1 MKNYVENKSILITGA
16 GSGFG
21 RLVAQK
27 AVSLGASVTCVDIN
41 KDTLKGTADL
51 LADNKDNVLTVV
63 ADVAK
68 AADMKRA
75 AAESIAAFGKI
86 DVILNNAGIMPLA
99 FYADHE
105 AALERWHDCID
116 INFKGVLNGIAC
128 VFDHMMSRG
137 QGHVINMSSIFGNY
151 PVAGSNVYA
160 ATKAAVNFLSESL
173 RVEAHGKIKV
183 TTIRPTGVLSTG
195 LAQSM
200 INPAAAV
207 GISGH
212 NGESH
217 GALMMQLM
225 EGTLDPQYLD
235 AEQGAYMSL
244 DPEYIADQIIHVI
257 NQPQGVSLGDVTIR
271 ATGDQY
277 IL

>member
-1 MKNYVENKSILITGA
+1 MKNYVESKSIIITGA

-27 AVSLGASVTCVDIN
+27 AAALGAYVTCVDIN
-41 KDTLKGTADL
+41 PDALKETVQILSAHKDRVSSA
-51 LADNKDNVLTVV
+51 V
-63 ADVAK
+63 ADVSSAK
-68 AADMKRA
+68 DMKQAAADTV
-75 AAESIAAFGKI
+75 AAFGKI

-105 AALERWHDCID
+105 AALERWHACID
-116 INFKGVLNGIAC
+116 INFKGVVNGIAC
-128 VFDHMMSRG
+128 VFDQMMVQGS
-137 QGHVINMSSIFGNY
+137 GHVINMSSIFGNY
-151 PVAGSNVYA
+151 PVAGSNVYG

-183 TTIRPTGVLSTG
+183 TTIKPTGVLSTG

-200 INPAAAV
+200 INPAAAI

-212 NGESH
+212 NRVSH
-217 GALMMQLM
+217 GELIMKLMDGSI
-225 EGTLDPQYLD
+225 EPHYLD

-244 DPEYIADQIIHVI
+244 DPDYVAEQIIHVI

>member
-1 MKNYVENKSILITGA
+1 MNNYVENKSIIITGA
-16 GSGFG
+16 GNGFG

-27 AVSLGASVTCVDIN
+27 AAALGASVTCVDIN
-41 KDTLKGTADL
+41 NEALKETADL
-51 LADNKDNVLTVV
+51 LSEHTTKVTTVV
-63 ADVAK
+63 ADVSKAEDMRK
-68 AADMKRA
+68 AAA
-75 AAESIAAFGKI
+75 ATLTAFGKI

-99 FYADHE
+99 FYADHD
-105 AALERWHDCID
+105 AALDRWHACID

-128 VFDHMMSRG
+128 VFDQMMAQG

-151 PVAGSNVYA
+151 PVAGSNVYG

-183 TTIRPTGVLSTG
+183 TTIRPTGVLATG
-195 LAQSM
+195 LAHS
-200 INPAAAV
+200 IVNPAAAI

-212 NGESH
+212 NGETH

-225 EGTLDPQYLD
+225 DGSIDPSYLD
-235 AEQGAYMSL
+235 AQQSAYMSL
-244 DPEYIADQIIHVI
+244 DPEYVAEQIIHVI

>member
-1 MKNYVENKSILITGA
+1 M
-16 GSGFG
+16 
-21 RLVAQK
+21 
-27 AVSLGASVTCVDIN
+27 
-41 KDTLKGTADL
+41 
-51 LADNKDNVLTVV
+51 
-63 ADVAK
+63 
-68 AADMKRA
+68 
-75 AAESIAAFGKI
+75 
-86 DVILNNAGIMPLA
+86 
-99 FYADHE
+99 
-105 AALERWHDCID
+105 
-116 INFKGVLNGIAC
+116 
-128 VFDHMMSRG
+128 
-137 QGHVINMSSIFGNY
+137 
-151 PVAGSNVYA
+151 
-160 ATKAAVNFLSESL
+160 
-173 RVEAHGKIKV
+173 EAHGKIKV

-244 DPEYIADQIIHVI
+244 DPEYIAEQIIHVI